1 MSQILT
7 LELDDEVFAAIQRHA
22 EAVGTT
28 PAAWV
33 ADSLERKYGR
43 SSHISRQKADEQ
55 RGRERFENHFGEVDL
70 GRATGADNESID
82 ADLAKEYASSHEES

>member
-7 LELDDEVFAAIQRHA
+7 LELDEEVFAAIQRHA

-33 ADSLERKYGR
+33 ADSLERQYGWGSH
-43 SSHISRQKADEQ
+43 SSQQKADGQ
-55 RGRERFENHFGEVDL
+55 KGRERFERHFGEVDL

-82 ADLAKEYASSHEES
+82 ADLVKEYADSHEES